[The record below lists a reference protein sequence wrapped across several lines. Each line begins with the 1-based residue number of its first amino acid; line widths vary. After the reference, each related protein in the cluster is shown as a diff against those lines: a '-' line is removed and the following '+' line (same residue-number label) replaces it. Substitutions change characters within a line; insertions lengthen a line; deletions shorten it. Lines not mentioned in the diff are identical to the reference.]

1 MQVTLKLFA
10 QLGQYLPAHAARN
23 EAAIEIGDETSIWQ
37 VLDAYNV
44 PRAMCHLVMVN
55 GHAKAVSLRDSTL
68 LKPGDVLAAWP
79 PIAGG

>member
-1 MQVTLKLFA
+1 MQITLKLFA
-10 QLGQYLPAHAARN
+10 QLGQYLPPQTARN
-23 EAAIEIGDETSIWQ
+23 EVAIEIGDGSSIWH

-44 PRAMCHLVMVN
+44 PRGMCHLVMVN
-55 GHAKAVSLRDSTL
+55 GHAKAVSLRDGTV